1 MIQTKK
7 IGGHMKLVFLVIV
20 ISLIIPSVVFS
31 DGAAPYTKEAVD
43 KIYSAQKSIE
53 PPKYDKKE
61 SNEERQRRWVEYN
74 RNFFQKAGYN
84 YDDTINAVVNDMRY
98 HPERIPK
105 TNANDSVFGLI
116 YVTLNMMMSD
126 CKYYKMDCLKFFN
139 SKTAESVRWLSEN
152 TKFSF

>member
-1 MIQTKK
+1 VPPRLISVVRREQKEKTVPAQRSALSFAKRRALGIMIQTKK

-31 DGAAPYTKEAVD
+31 DCAAPYTKEAVD

-105 TNANDSVFGLI
+105 TNEWAHG
-116 YVTLNMMMSD
+116 
-126 CKYYKMDCLKFFN
+126 
-139 SKTAESVRWLSEN
+139 
-152 TKFSF
+152 